1 VHAAATAFGYQERT
15 ANVNA
20 YEIEKTAKR
29 RTGEIRETAA
39 RQQAGAAHRGRGQSI
54 RHRTGWA
61 LIKLGLS
68 VIPTSKGGTGFAQ
81 ATQLAQAARPQLSR
95 P

>member
-1 VHAAATAFGYQERT
+1 
-15 ANVNA
+15 VNP
-20 YEIEKTAKR
+20 YELEKMAKQ
-29 RTGEIRETAA
+29 RTGEIRETVTQRQAAAA
-39 RQQAGAAHRGRGQSI
+39 RRGHGKSI

-68 VIPTSKGGTGFAQ
+68 VIPTAKDGTGFAQ
-81 ATQLAQAARPQLSR
+81 AVRPQLSR

>member
-1 VHAAATAFGYQERT
+1 M
-15 ANVNA
+15 NP
-20 YEIEKTAKR
+20 YELEKMAKQH
-29 RTGEIRETAA
+29 TGEIRETAV
-39 RQQAGAAHRGRGQSI
+39 RQQARAARLGQGRSI

-68 VIPTSKGGTGFAQ
+68 VIPTAKGGTGLVQ
-81 ATQLAQAARPQLSR
+81 ATQLAQAVRPQLSR

>member
-1 VHAAATAFGYQERT
+1 MNPYQLDKMAKQRT
-15 ANVNA
+15 
-20 YEIEKTAKR
+20 R
-29 RTGEIRETAA
+29 EIREAA
-39 RQQAGAAHRGRGQSI
+39 AQQAGAARRGQVRSI

-81 ATQLAQAARPQLSR
+81 ATQLAQAGRPQLSR
-95 P
+95 R

>member
-1 VHAAATAFGYQERT
+1 MNPYQLD
-15 ANVNA
+15 
-20 YEIEKTAKR
+20 KMAKQ
-29 RTGEIRETAA
+29 RTGEIREVAV
-39 RQQAGAAHRGRGQSI
+39 RQAGSARRGQVRSI

-81 ATQLAQAARPQLSR
+81 ASQLAQAGRPQLGR

>member
-1 VHAAATAFGYQERT
+1 M
-15 ANVNA
+15 NP
-20 YEIEKTAKR
+20 YELEKIAKQR
-29 RTGEIRETAA
+29 AGEIRETAA
-39 RQQAGAAHRGRGQSI
+39 RHKAGGAGRGQGQSI

-68 VIPTSKGGTGFAQ
+68 VIPTAKGGTGFGP

>member
-1 VHAAATAFGYQERT
+1 MNPYQLD
-15 ANVNA
+15 
-20 YEIEKTAKR
+20 KMAKQ
-29 RTGEIRETAA
+29 RTGEIREAV
-39 RQQAGAAHRGRGQSI
+39 RQAGSARRGQVRSI

-68 VIPTSKGGTGFAQ
+68 VMPTSKGGTGFAP
-81 ATQLAQAARPQLSR
+81 ASQLAQAGRPQLSR